1 MTTTQTVKVREWL
14 ESGKTLTSN
23 EAWSRWGITRL
34 SAIIFRLRRQGYD
47 ISTSI
52 VDTENRYG
60 EPVRY
65 GSYKLE
71 KEA

>member
-1 MTTTQTVKVREWL
+1 MTTTQIVRVREYL
-14 ESGKTLTSN
+14 EQGHTLTSQL
-23 EAWSRWGITRL
+23 AWENWGVTRL

-52 VDTENRYG
+52 EEHVNRYG

-65 GSYKLE
+65 GRYKLE
-71 KEA
+71 GVS